1 MAVRHGLWRNDDF
14 QPGDCRATR
23 AAKYRRCTDKAS
35 GFPRRRDGG
44 RFMRL
49 GNRRQAAAHYDY
61 RAPNKLASTSSGR
74 CHLTGDITALVRS
87 CDEEHEKVGNRRQAA
102 AHYDYR
108 APNKLASTSSGR
120 CHLTGDITALA
131 SHHPLRSIFSVFL
144 HQSLEGRHWYGT
156 DAVPQMM
163 IVIRVARL
171 NFGKGLLRAKHMRVK
186 LSDPTCELQER
197 TFEGEGF
204 RRTGGYENP
213 HRRASVPAVR
223 TSDRTVLTRMC
234 FALHVAVNHTAFR
247 GISRERALVARGGG
261 WVERR
266 RQINHSTRRRFG
278 ATVVKVANLI
288 DTPGCKIPKY
298 DPFTIGV
305 IPFTENLTRKHKFV
319 KIRCTSSHA
328 EFYSGFHLIP
338 QLKRSQYNA
347 SSDLMN
353 VLILGMD
360 SVSRLNMNRRLP
372 HSSRFV
378 RESLEAF
385 ELVAYNKIGE
395 NTFPNLMALLS
406 GLSDGEVT
414 SMTKNRTFDHVPF
427 LWTTFKR
434 KGYQTVFMEE
444 MPNWYL
450 VVYPARKGF
459 RRPTERLLGEVV
471 LQGSIWQYGA
481 LLPQRPRGANK
492 SSVSEHTDW
501 RSRGQPTI
509 LLSIFASF
517 PRVVESLR
525 INRNRLTTPYDVH
538 ATIRSLTSLPDFD
551 PRPTAR
557 GLNLFRQVP
566 PWRTCEEAVIPF
578 QFCACERAEERIED
592 NPTARP
598 YALLSLAFINT
609 EAQRHFPGMCAT
621 WTLDAVLDAT
631 IMRGVASKTRW
642 FRVVFTTQPK
652 GQFQVFGTLHLKVGN
667 KKKPVEFVE
676 RMDWYSN
683 RTRCLPPSVA
693 QKLQYTDLS
702 SLFDYATTAAMHRR
716 NFSPSARATT
726 FLELCASG
734 ARDGTRALACTA
746 A

>member
-1 MAVRHGLWRNDDF
+1 MFWWRPPMGEIPGISLRHAHL
-14 QPGDCRATR
+14 TT
-23 AAKYRRCTDKAS
+23 KTS
-35 GFPRRRDGG
+35 GFAMCKSLAFSSRRAQR
-44 RFMRL
+44 RFRS
-49 GNRRQAAAHYDY
+49 HTS
-61 RAPNKLASTSSGR
+61 PIAS
-74 CHLTGDITALVRS
+74 LNQS
-87 CDEEHEKVGNRRQAA
+87 C
-102 AHYDYR
+102 
-108 APNKLASTSSGR
+108 
-120 CHLTGDITALA
+120 A
-131 SHHPLRSIFSVFL
+131 SH
-144 HQSLEGRHWYGT
+144 
-156 DAVPQMM
+156 
-163 IVIRVARL
+163 
-171 NFGKGLLRAKHMRVK
+171 LLRISTTAPLAAVYT
-186 LSDPTCELQER
+186 S
-197 TFEGEGF
+197 GF
-204 RRTGGYENP
+204 
-213 HRRASVPAVR
+213 
-223 TSDRTVLTRMC
+223 TRPMG
-234 FALHVAVNHTAFR
+234 R
-247 GISRERALVARGGG
+247 
-261 WVERR
+261 
-266 RQINHSTRRRFG
+266 RRRFFHYPYILHAAHHKFLHCSVKSVLHLKAKRFFDG
-278 ATVVKVANLI
+278 RNLLLQKKIQTNTCLYQKYKIGESRRTTVAFHFLLNHEDFKSSNAQIKDQTDSFISRALRNRTCRRYLI

-338 QLKRSQYNA
+338 QLKRSQYYA
-347 SSDLMN
+347 SSDRMN

-372 HSSRFV
+372 HSSKFV

-406 GLSDGEVT
+406 GLSEEEVA

-444 MPNWYL
+444 MPEWPL
-450 VVYPARKGF
+450 FIHPAKKGF
-459 RRPTERLLGEVV
+459 RRQVV
-471 LQGSIWQYGA
+471 IQRSIWQYG
-481 LLPQRPRGANK
+481 
-492 SSVSEHTDW
+492 SSDSEHTDR
-501 RSRGQPTI
+501 RSRGQPTL
-509 LLSIFASF
+509 LLSIF
-517 PRVVESLR
+517 VESLR
-525 INRNRLTTPYDVH
+525 VNRNRLTTPYDVH

-566 PWRTCEEAVIPF
+566 SWRTCEEALIPF
-578 QFCACERAEERIED
+578 QFCACERAEERITD
-592 NPTARP
+592 NSTARP

-631 IMRGVASKTRW
+631 IMRGVASKARW

-652 GQFQVFGTLHLKVGN
+652 GQFQVFGTLHLKVGS

-693 QKLQYTDLS
+693 QKLEMMNYVL
-702 SLFDYATTAAMHRR
+702 
-716 NFSPSARATT
+716 
-726 FLELCASG
+726 LELTSIHLSNAIRQFMPLRLSKVFLKLKRNKVLG
-734 ARDGTRALACTA
+734 PLFY
-746 A
+746 